1 MGLVLRPFRWRRILD
16 CLRDISLATTLA
28 ELGGNLRFELRITLV
43 GVTCDLGQLRGT
55 DALDRILPVRI
66 LGILPNS
73 SMAPT

>member
-1 MGLVLRPFRWRRILD
+1 MALVLRPFRWRNILAD
-16 CLRDISLATTLA
+16 LRGISLATTRA
-28 ELGGNLRFELRITLV
+28 GAGYFVRITLV
-43 GVTCDLGQLRGT
+43 GVTCDLGQLLGT